1 MRMAKEFLKD
11 FDNVSKVKYT
21 GAILYNVLLE
31 EYDKMMVNNLICE
44 TLHPEN
50 GVAKVY
56 MALQKL
62 DTEGQQS
69 LIQKINAHVI
79 QNNVFNSSK
88 KMIK

>member
-11 FDNVSKVKYT
+11 FSTVVKVKYT
-21 GAILYNVLLE
+21 KQLLYNVLLE
-31 EYDKMMVNNLICE
+31 EHDKMMVNNLICE

-56 MALQKL
+56 MALQNL
-62 DTEGQQS
+62 DTDGQQL
-69 LIQKINAHVI
+69 LIKKINDHVI
-79 QNNVFNSSK
+79 KNNVFNGNK